1 MLTTDEDF
9 DKAAATPNPTNESP
23 NEPPTNAVQKAV
35 QQGAETARNVSK
47 CQCGNSRNAKEN
59 GRLRELAT
67 CHDVCVI
74 NISGGHGG
82 RNSGPFSKEIDRSDR
97 SGADCGALAETRT
110 NSPDL
115 EHALN
120 DPELVAIVAAWP
132 SLSAS
137 VRAGINAL
145 IRDSGG
151 QYE

>member
-1 MLTTDEDF
+1 LQRFTF
-9 DKAAATPNPTNESP
+9 WR
-23 NEPPTNAVQKAV
+23 
-35 QQGAETARNVSK
+35 AETKKGTA
-47 CQCGNSRNAKEN
+47 
-59 GRLRELAT
+59 
-67 CHDVCVI
+67 CHGGAC
-74 NISGGHGG
+74 SGGHGG